1 MTYKTLRMPTMSK
14 TAIIYRRASTND
26 TKQAN
31 SLDNQSR
38 ELFNFASMNGYEV
51 IEDISEYQSASNGS
65 EREGFQKALCMLAAD
80 EELTLICY
88 DLTRLSRD
96 IGSWNSFNSFLPRIR
111 FATRG
116 DVAVTP
122 LEASILL
129 VVSANESRTMGSRI
143 SNGIQRAK
151 ERAQEAGLEWSWGG
165 GDDCGSARAAKLAK
179 TANWRST
186 IIEIC
191 SALELQGLKTYKA
204 KAEWLNSN
212 GFRSQRGNLISV
224 PTLRNALIS

>member
-1 MTYKTLRMPTMSK
+1 MSK
-14 TAIIYRRASTND
+14 KAIIYRRASTD
-26 TKQAN
+26 ETKQAN
-31 SLDNQSR
+31 SLDNQAR
-38 ELFNFASMNGYEV
+38 GLFGFAYMNGYEV

-65 EREGFQKALCMLAAD
+65 ERKGFKKAIGMLEAD

-88 DLTRLSRD
+88 DLTRLSRN
-96 IGSWNSFNSFLPRIR
+96 IGNWNSFNSFLPRIR

-116 DVAVTP
+116 DAPITE

-129 VVSANESRTMGSRI
+129 VVSANESRTMGARI
-143 SNGIQRAK
+143 SNGIQKAK
-151 ERAQEAGLEWSWGG
+151 ERALEAGLEWKWGG

-179 TANWRST
+179 TASWRAS

-191 SALELQGLKTYKA
+191 NILELQGLKTYRD